1 MPETLPLNRV
11 MVGVDGSRNIGGQ
24 TNAQGWY
31 FPHPVPAGQYNV
43 SITLAQQQGGDAYH
57 DTQDTVVQR
66 GQVTFV
72 RFAVPI
78 GQVSPT
84 HVLDSP

>member
-1 MPETLPLNRV
+1 MPDTLPLNRV
-11 MVGVDGSRNIGGQ
+11 MVGIDGFRSIGGQ

-31 FPHPVPAGQYNV
+31 FPYPVPAGQYAV
-43 SITLAQQQGGDAYH
+43 SIALAHQRDENTYQ
-57 DTQDTVVQR
+57 DTQETVVQG

-78 GQVSPT
+78 EHVSPT